1 LKGRGAEDRNF
12 LRATRIADA
21 VGPRD
26 MIGEVREVREGEIP
40 QRQIQRG
47 IELEKAAEPDAD
59 EGDHDR
65 EPQGDARHVGEGFP
79 EPPVSAGG

>member
-1 LKGRGAEDRNF
+1 MKGRGAEDRNF
-12 LRATRIADA
+12 LRVSRIAYA

-26 MIGEVREVREGEIP
+26 MIGQVREVREGEIP

-47 IELEKAAEPDAD
+47 IELKKASEPGAD

-65 EPQGDARHVGEGFP
+65 ETQGDARHVG
-79 EPPVSAGG
+79 